1 MNEKKIKIGIILGT
15 RPEIIKLSPIIRECQ
30 KRKINFFILHTNQ
43 HYSNNMD
50 KIFFD
55 ELELPQPKYNLKIT
69 SSNHG
74 DMTGKQIIEIEKILI
89 NEKPSWIIVQGDT
102 NTVMAGAIAASKIG
116 IKITHV
122 EAGLRSYDREMPEE
136 INRIVTDHI
145 SDLLFTPT
153 KKQANILDKEGIDKN
168 KIIVTGNTIVDAVYQ
183 NIKLLKK
190 HPELNHYQ
198 KEKYYLLTSHRPS
211 NVDNKENLKQI
222 INSVTQ
228 LAKENQVKIIFP
240 IHPRTQKNLNKFK
253 IKIDKKIIDLIEP
266 VGYLQMLALIQNTQL
281 VLTDSGGIQEEACI
295 LKIPSLTLREN
306 TERPETIEVGAS
318 ILVGADQKK
327 IINGAKI
334 MLTKKRNWKNP
345 FGSGKSSKL
354 IIDRIFL

>member
-1 MNEKKIKIGIILGT
+1 MKNIKIAIILGT
-15 RPEIIKLSPIIRECQ
+15 RPEIIKLSPVIRECQ
-30 KRKINFFILHTNQ
+30 KRKIDFFIIHTNQ

-69 SSNHG
+69 STNHG

-116 IKITHV
+116 IKIAHV

-228 LAKENQVKIIFP
+228 LAKENQIKIIFP

-266 VGYLQMLALIQNTQL
+266 VGYLQMLALIQNAQL

-327 IINGAKI
+327 IINGTKI

-345 FGSGKSSKL
+345 FGDGNTTKKIL
-354 IIDRIFL
+354 NNI